1 MCIFIFYSICINN
14 YALYK
19 EIAMAKAKFGMGG
32 ITRPTPTKKKTSIG
46 GNNSMTKKSSMNK
59 SKKRG
64 FKAYRG
70 QGR

>member
-1 MCIFIFYSICINN
+1 
-14 YALYK
+14 
-19 EIAMAKAKFGMGG
+19 MAKAKFGMGG

-46 GNNSMTKKSSMNK
+46 GKNSMTKKSSMNK